1 MLSWND
7 TIWISQI
14 LPDSGKVQWP
24 ISLRWFCSVTSPCIT
39 EVMHLFHPLH
49 RAQTKILWKFR
60 VNDWNF
66 YLSLISICHSAA
78 AVPFLKRD
86 KILPVCGHIVKISPA
101 WITCNW
107 KICVL
112 IAAFCQKIQV
122 FHLGWSLVISTLY
135 CAVCM
140 VMPQSACSIMLL
152 LPWYVMEL
160 PSECQCKKPS
170 KMAWKTKISPAT
182 GLLGWSPE
190 SS

>member
-24 ISLRWFCSVTSPCIT
+24 ISLRWFCSVTSPCIA

-112 IAAFCQKIQV
+112 VAAFCQKIQV
-122 FHLGWSLVISTLY
+122 FHLGSSAPCNVQCAWWCLSLHAAS
-135 CAVCM
+135 
-140 VMPQSACSIMLL
+140 CSNYL
-152 LPWYVMEL
+152 MEL

>member
-140 VMPQSACSIMLL
+140 VMPQSACSIML
-152 LPWYVMEL
+152 
-160 PSECQCKKPS
+160 
-170 KMAWKTKISPAT
+170 
-182 GLLGWSPE
+182 
-190 SS
+190 